1 VIVQYGWSTN
11 SYTLIED
18 NHHSNETNG
27 HNCGDAK
34 FNIDTKEV
42 VRSVLDNSESIK
54 TNRVVRKPH
63 LDVLGYTTSIT
74 AKMTGFATPNQ
85 IMIGQSVYE
94 ILDPVNKSKFNKVN
108 ISKDDW
114 DYINPST
121 GNIYD
126 IYSRI
131 DVEAHT

>member
-1 VIVQYGWSTN
+1 MV
-11 SYTLIED
+11 
-18 NHHSNETNG
+18 
-27 HNCGDAK
+27 K
-34 FNIDTKEV
+34 
-42 VRSVLDNSESIK
+42 
-54 TNRVVRKPH
+54 KPH

-94 ILDPVNKSKFNKVN
+94 TLDSVNKSKFKKVD

-121 GNIYD
+121 GKVYD
-126 IYSRI
+126 IYGSNI
-131 DVEAHT
+131 DVVHT